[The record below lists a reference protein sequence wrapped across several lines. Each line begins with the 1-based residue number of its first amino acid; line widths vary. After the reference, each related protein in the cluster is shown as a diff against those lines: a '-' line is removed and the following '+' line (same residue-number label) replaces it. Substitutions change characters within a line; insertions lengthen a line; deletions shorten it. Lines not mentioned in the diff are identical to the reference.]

1 MAREANAPPRRPSRR
16 LLKGCVKERDKQH
29 VRLRATAWDVVDGVL
44 FLLTL
49 TSLLGAAALLVTFAD
64 ALWHW

>member
-1 MAREANAPPRRPSRR
+1 MARDANGTPRRPHKRM
-16 LLKGCVKERDKQH
+16 LKECVNERDRQH
-29 VRLRATAWDVVDGVL
+29 VRLRAHAWDIVDGVL

-49 TSLLGAAALLVTFAD
+49 TSLLGAAALLITFAD

>member
-1 MAREANAPPRRPSRR
+1 MARESNAAPRRPNRR
-16 LLKGCVKERDKQH
+16 MLKECVKERDRQH
-29 VRLRATAWDVVDGVL
+29 VRLRANAWDIVDGIL

-49 TSLLGAAALLVTFAD
+49 TSLLGAAALLITFAD